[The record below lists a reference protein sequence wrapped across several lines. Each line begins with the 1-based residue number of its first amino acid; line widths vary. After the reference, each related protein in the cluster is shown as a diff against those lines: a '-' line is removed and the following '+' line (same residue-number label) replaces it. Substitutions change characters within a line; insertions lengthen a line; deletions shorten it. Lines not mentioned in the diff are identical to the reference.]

1 MAELIQARAPIEAR
15 VLALSLVTLG
25 AATAVAVGL
34 AAGYPAPDTVM
45 RAGLLVGLWII
56 GLAVWRPFTAYLV
69 LAASSFL
76 LMVVITSV
84 GRGVNAFDLLLPPV
98 VAVSLIGSARRQALT
113 ADAAARGPHHAAIQT
128 ATQALKRAG
137 LVYYVLMGLSI
148 GLLVI
153 HGRPDLAGNSALK
166 LLRGVQGLMLF
177 ALGIWWLRTER
188 RLTLVTQ
195 AMLAGGILFTIV
207 NALGI
212 LLAGVPRAG
221 LVFYLNNPEF
231 PIDSPNEA
239 APAMLILVVLLL
251 VRQSLRPQKRNYVL
265 MAVAVTMLVLSSSRS
280 GLLAFV
286 VFTLMTIR
294 RAGWKRVLTVAILM
308 GAAVPLVPM
317 LYWERLLRTLT
328 MAKGSFEAYTSII
341 RIYSW
346 HAAGRM
352 FLDHPLTGVGF
363 LGFVGSSRQYND
375 LGLVL
380 GVVESYFLEM
390 AVSLGIIGLT
400 ALAVL
405 LVRMY
410 RVGQVIRREAPPGT
424 LGHAMARYHTPLL
437 TALLAANLTGDN
449 FVGMVGIAQLALWMA
464 VLVRAGRLALDSA
477 PAVPRSAP
485 GNAGA

>member
-1 MAELIQARAPIEAR
+1 MAELVQARAPMEAR
-15 VLALSLVTLG
+15 VLALALVALG
-25 AATAVAVGL
+25 VVTAVAVGL
-34 AAGYPAPDTVM
+34 AAGYPAPDILVP
-45 RAGLLVGLWII
+45 AGLLVGLWII
-56 GLAVWRPFTAYLV
+56 GLAVWRPFAAYLV
-69 LAASSFL
+69 LAVSSFL
-76 LMVVITSV
+76 LMVVVTSV
-84 GRGVNAFDLLLPPV
+84 GPAVNAFDFLLPPV

-113 ADAAARGPHHAAIQT
+113 ADAAARGPHHAAIET
-128 ATQALKRAG
+128 ATRAIKNAG
-137 LVYYVLMGLSI
+137 LVYYCVMGLSL

-177 ALGIWWLRTER
+177 ALGIWWLRSDR
-188 RLTLVTQ
+188 RLHLVTQ

-207 NALGI
+207 NTIGI
-212 LLAGVPRAG
+212 VFAGVPRAG
-221 LVFYLNNPEF
+221 LVFYLNNPEW

-251 VRQSLRPQKRNYVL
+251 VRQSLRPQMRNYV
-265 MAVAVTMLVLSSSRS
+265 MIAVAVIMLVLSASRS
-280 GLLAFV
+280 GLLAFG
-286 VFTLMTIR
+286 VFTLMTIW
-294 RAGWKRVLTVAILM
+294 RAGWKRVVTVAILV
-308 GAAVPLVPM
+308 GAALPLVPV
-317 LYWERLLRTLT
+317 LYWERLLRTVT

-346 HAAGRM
+346 HAAWRM

-363 LGFVGSSRQYND
+363 LGFIGWSRQYND

-380 GVVESYFLEM
+380 IVVESYFLEM

-410 RVGQVIRREAPPGT
+410 RVGQVIRRETPPGT

-449 FVGMVGIAQLALWMA
+449 FVGMVGIAQLSLWMA
-464 VLVRAGRLALDSA
+464 VLIRAGRLAVDSA
-477 PAVPRSAP
+477 PAVARGAA